1 MSEYRRFFS
10 YIYTYEQNQKTSNT
24 GFAKIEMRGPMTT
37 IELHMRGVAL
47 PAPTASLYLFVRNDD
62 AILGFPLGDVPFSGG
77 NANRRFTLNQSEL
90 GESSYHISDVAGILL
105 TVNDQICFVSQW
117 DEAPISWEHFTVYKP
132 EDSSTPEP
140 EEASE
145 AASEEEPEPQPE
157 PEQKQEHAS
166 TEKNVIQSAELPQ
179 SQQRFPIFSAAPTT
193 IPLHKIPKSNPLN
206 NETAT
211 EQISHIRQPVPKNSW
226 QETWQKLTASLPL
239 IQPFANQNIHCVRA
253 ELKDLR
259 LLPPSNW
266 HLCNNSFLLHA
277 FFTYRHLIFGEIPS
291 AKDHKWFIGVPGI
304 RYRQEHVLAAIFG
317 FSDFLPDKEST
328 NAEAPFGYWYIAMT
342 EAD

>member
-37 IELHMRGVAL
+37 IELHMRGAIL
-47 PAPTASLYLFVRNDD
+47 PTPAASLYLFVRDND
-62 AILGFPLGDVPFSGG
+62 AILGFPLGEVPFSGG

-90 GESSYHISDVAGILL
+90 GESGYTISDVAGILL
-105 TVNDQICFVSQW
+105 TANDQICFVSQW
-117 DEAPISWEHFTVYKP
+117 DEAPIGWEHFTVYKP
-132 EDSSTPEP
+132 EEVSTPEP
-140 EEASE
+140 EETPA
-145 AASEEEPEPQPE
+145 PQPE
-157 PEQKQEHAS
+157 PEPERS
-166 TEKNVIQSAELPQ
+166 SMEENVIQSAELPQ
-179 SQQRFPIFSAAPTT
+179 PQQRFPVFSSASPAPAA
-193 IPLHKIPKSNPLN
+193 IAFHKAQKNNPSDGKASA
-206 NETAT
+206 EP
-211 EQISHIRQPVPKNSW
+211 ISHAPQPVPEGSW
-226 QETWQKLTASLPL
+226 QETWQKLTASLPHM
-239 IQPFANQNIHCVRA
+239 QPFANQNIRCVRA

-317 FSDFLPDKEST
+317 FSDFLPEKES
-328 NAEAPFGYWYIAMT
+328 ADADAPFGYWYIAMT